1 MVEILEKSA
10 GPERSREIAPQEKE
24 ASEVTSREG
33 GEKTLVLA
41 ISDDNTPAAVPHDEE
56 LVIIESILEEDLRD
70 LYLGLPA
77 GRQMSFKKQGEIAA
91 LKIRGLLMAAS
102 VKVHEILEI
111 IKKWLLMIPGVSH
124 YFTEQEAKIKTDKI
138 LAMKKEG
145 QEIEK

>member
-1 MVEILEKSA
+1 MAEILEKPA

-24 ASEVTSREG
+24 APEVTSREG
-33 GEKTLVLA
+33 GEEAPVLSV
-41 ISDDNTPAAVPHDEE
+41 SDDKIPAAIPHDEE
-56 LVIIESILEEDLRD
+56 LMIIESILEEDLRD

-77 GRQMSFKKQGEIAA
+77 GRQMFFKKQGEAAA

-102 VKVHEILEI
+102 VKVHEIMEI
-111 IKKWLLMIPGVSH
+111 IKKWLLLIPGVSH